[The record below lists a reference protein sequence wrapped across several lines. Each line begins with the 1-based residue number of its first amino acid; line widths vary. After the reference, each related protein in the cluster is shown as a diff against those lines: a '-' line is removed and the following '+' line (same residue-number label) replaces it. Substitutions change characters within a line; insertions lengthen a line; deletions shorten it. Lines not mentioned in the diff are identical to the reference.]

1 MKIKIK
7 KGGNAELKYKILI
20 KYTSTF
26 KKDFYE
32 FYKVTDDSSKEVE
45 FSTTDVEELN
55 KVMKELDKKVGH
67 ENLRVV
73 VDLTY
78 DVAIQ
83 VDKDSQYQTTTSEDI
98 TDIYTNAYSE
108 VFGED
113 GG

>member
-7 KGGNAELKYKILI
+7 KGVNAELKYKILI

-32 FYKVTDDSSKEVE
+32 FYKVTDDSCREME
-45 FSTTDVEELN
+45 CSTTDVEELKKGMN
-55 KVMKELDKKVGH
+55 EVDKKDGH
-67 ENLRVV
+67 ENFRVV